1 MTELTLKTTRWASDD
16 AASVI
21 RRIGRT
27 MAAYFELT
35 RARIILLVGFTGAP
49 VLALGRPELPSAAK
63 LALVF
68 AGIFFVGA
76 ACGVLNAWVERESD
90 KFMERTKN
98 RPIPSGRVS
107 PRGALLCGL
116 VLTAVAVGLLWVG
129 GSATAGIIGAAV
141 IAFYIAIYTA
151 WLKPRTVQNIVI
163 GGAAGASA
171 PLIVDAAIHGQP
183 GLVGYI
189 LFAIIFLWTPP
200 HFWAIALYRRDEY
213 AAAGLPM
220 MPAAVGEDGTR
231 WRQLAYAL
239 LMWPVTL
246 LPWATHISGTIY
258 AVGATALGAY
268 FVHAVVRAIRARND
282 RDDRRV
288 FLASIR
294 YLYALFALMIL
305 DAVLR
310 G

>member
-1 MTELTLKTTRWASDD
+1 MTELAWKSSPVAVAGAPTHPHRFARTLR
-16 AASVI
+16 V
-21 RRIGRT
+21 
-27 MAAYFELT
+27 YLELT
-35 RARIILLVGFTGAP
+35 RARIIALVGFTGVP
-49 VLALGRPELPSAAK
+49 VLALGHPELPHPAR
-63 LALVF
+63 LAVVF
-68 AGIFFVGA
+68 LGIFLIGA
-76 ACGVLNAWVERESD
+76 ACSVLNAWVERESD
-90 KFMERTKN
+90 KDMERTKD
-98 RPIPSGRVS
+98 RPIPSGRVAPGHALFFGIALS
-107 PRGALLCGL
+107 VLAVALL
-116 VLTAVAVGLLWVG
+116 WFG
-129 GSATAGIIGAAV
+129 GSPSAGLIGGGV
-141 IAFYIAIYTA
+141 IVFYIAVYTA

-213 AAAGLPM
+213 AAARLPM

-246 LPWATHISGTIY
+246 LPWALNLAGPVY
-258 AVGATALGAY
+258 AVGALALGAY
-268 FVHAVVRAIRARND
+268 FVRAIVRAIRTRTD
-282 RDDRRV
+282 HEDRRV

-294 YLYALFALMIL
+294 YLYALFGLMIVE
-305 DAVLR
+305 AVVR
-310 G
+310 I